1 MWDFTVGPGSCPGP
15 PADERGS
22 EMISDVVLNRTHN
35 CGQLRESDLESEVRL
50 CGWVRSYRDHGG
62 VIFVDL
68 RDRFGITQVVFDTPA
83 EGDAAGRA
91 LYELGDSL
99 RNEWVISI
107 AGVVRHRGEDR
118 INPKLDTGQI
128 EVLCSELTVLNES
141 DTVPFGPDSFTAV
154 AEETRLKYRY
164 IDLRRPEMT
173 RSMILRHQITAAM
186 RSVLNESGFV
196 EVETPFLTKST
207 PEGARDFLV
216 PSRMNQADFY
226 ALPQSPQLFKQ
237 ILMVGG
243 LDRYYQVVRCFRD
256 EDLRA
261 DRQPEFTQLDL
272 EMSFVTQDDVMN
284 ATNSVLREVCKV
296 AGKPFPDEVPII
308 KYDDAIDK
316 YGIDRP
322 DIRFEMFLHD
332 VSEIVAATEFKVF
345 TGAVESGGVVKLICV
360 PGGAKFTRKEIDAY
374 TAFAADYG
382 AKGLA
387 WCKIEAEGFAGGVS
401 KFLSPELQQQLRDAV
416 GGDDGDI
423 FFFAAGPAA
432 DAAKILAPLRVKI
445 AGDIGLIQPGTY
457 AWCWVTEFPLVEYNA
472 QQKRWDSLH
481 HPFTMPDCDDLEQL
495 TSDPGS
501 VKSLAYDVVCNGTEM
516 GGGSIRIHDNKIQ
529 QKVFALLGIS
539 PEEAQEK
546 FGFLLDALRFGAPPH
561 GGLALGLDRIVM
573 EMVSAPSL
581 RDVIA
586 FPKTQRGTCPL
597 TGAPSEVDDAQLAE
611 LDLKI
616 IVPHKK

>member
-1 MWDFTVGPGSCPGP
+1 
-15 PADERGS
+15 
-22 EMISDVVLNRTHN
+22 MISDAVLNRTHN
-35 CGQLRESDLESEVRL
+35 CGQLRESDLGAEVRL
-50 CGWVRSYRDHGG
+50 CGWVKSYRDHGG

-68 RDRFGITQVVFDTPA
+68 RDRYGITQVVFDTPE
-83 EGDAAGRA
+83 EGDDAGKA
-91 LYELGDSL
+91 MYELADSL

-118 INPKLDTGQI
+118 INPKLNTGQI
-128 EVLCSELTVLNES
+128 EVVCTELTVLNES
-141 DTVPFGPDSFTAV
+141 DTVPFGPDSFTSV

-173 RSMILRHQITAAM
+173 RSMTLRHEITSAM

-243 LDRYYQVVRCFRD
+243 MDRYYQVVRCFRD

-272 EMSFVTQDDVMN
+272 EMSFVTQADVMDI
-284 ATNSVLREVCKV
+284 TNKVLREVCKV
-296 AGKPFPDEVPII
+296 AGKEFPDEVPII
-308 KYDDAIDK
+308 TYDEAMDK

-332 VSEIVAATEFKVF
+332 VSEIVSATDFKVF
-345 TGAVESGGVVKLICV
+345 TGAIESGGVVKVLCA
-360 PGGAKFTRKEIDAY
+360 PGGAKFTRKEIDVY
-374 TAFAADYG
+374 TAFVADYG
-382 AKGLA
+382 ARGLA
-387 WCKIEAEGFAGGVS
+387 WTKLEGGAFAGGVA
-401 KFLSPELQQQLRDAV
+401 KFLSPEVQQQLRDAV
-416 GGDDGDI
+416 GAADGDI
-423 FFFAAGPAA
+423 LFFAAAGV
-432 DAAKILAPLRVKI
+432 DDVNKILAPLRVRV
-445 AGDIGLIQPGTY
+445 AEDIGLIAPDTY
-457 AWCWVTEFPLVEYNA
+457 AWCWITEFPLVSYNA

-481 HPFTMPDCDDLEQL
+481 HPFTMPAVEDMDQL
-495 TSDPGS
+495 TADPGAA
-501 VKSLAYDVVCNGTEM
+501 KSLAYDIVCNGTEM
-516 GGGSIRIHDNKIQ
+516 GGGSIRIHDRKIQ
-529 QKVFALLGIS
+529 EKIFEILGIG
-539 PEEAQEK
+539 PEEAEEK

-597 TGAPSEVDDAQLAE
+597 TGAPAEVDDNQLAE